1 MTFVRMLWA
10 EPYPMA
16 STIGIY
22 DWHLRYGIYDLA
34 HGLCVCG
41 QETGRFAVDAI
52 AMWWDSEGRA
62 GFVGSDKLL
71 ILADAGGSNGY
82 RPRLL

>member
-16 STIGIY
+16 STI
-22 DWHLRYGIYDLA
+22 GIYDLA

-82 RPRLL
+82 RPRLRKQQLQESA